1 MNDETRLRGLLQA
14 AVPDDASSLDPQ
26 TVSTAA
32 RRARHRNRLITLGAA
47 AATVAVIGTAAVV
60 ATQGPDNDR
69 AADDTGTTAPYD
81 APACPATLPELNHA
95 NLQIDDLRGL
105 TSVRLCPDP
114 DAAGQPGS
122 LSPELLSARRAMLG
136 RMDALVGDFAEL
148 ADRLANIE
156 PFDPG
161 RCAAIDFIATR
172 QSLQFSYADGSTVL
186 VPTAM
191 CSPITFDDHAVD
203 GGFLADAYLGAL
215 NEQRD
220 RLDYTRPHEG
230 PLACDQWTAPSPVTP
245 GREHL
250 TAAIA
255 CSTDSGALDDRQ
267 VAALDDAWQD
277 PGPLPTAGETCA
289 ESQQAPQYLV
299 VATDHGDVT
308 RLVDSGCGYLYWE
321 SPLFEE
327 GSAIPITME
336 QLGLT
341 P

>member
-1 MNDETRLRGLLQA
+1 MTDETQLRSLLRA

-26 TVSTAA
+26 VVSTAA
-32 RRARHRNRLITLGAA
+32 RRARHRHRLVGLGAA
-47 AATVAVIGTAAVV
+47 AATIAVIGTVAVV
-60 ATQGPDNDR
+60 ATQGPDDDR
-69 AADDTGTTAPYD
+69 AADSTGTTAPYD
-81 APACPATLPELNHA
+81 APACPATLPELNDA
-95 NLQIDDLRGL
+95 NMQVDDLRGL

-122 LSPELLSARRAMLG
+122 LSRELVRAREAALG
-136 RMDALVGDFAEL
+136 GMDALVGNVAEFA
-148 ADRLANIE
+148 DQLANIE

-186 VPTAM
+186 VPTAP

-203 GGFLADAYLGAL
+203 GGFLADAYLAAL
-215 NEQRD
+215 GEQRD
-220 RLDYTRPHEG
+220 RLDYTRPYEG
-230 PLACDQWTAPSPVTP
+230 PLSCDQWTAPSPASP

-250 TAAIA
+250 TSAIA
-255 CSTDSGALDDRQ
+255 CSPDSGALDDRQ

-277 PGPLPTAGETCA
+277 PRPLPASGETC
-289 ESQQAPQYLV
+289 ESQDPPQYLV

-308 RLVDSGCGYLYWE
+308 RFVDSGCGHLRWE
-321 SPLFEE
+321 GRLPEE
-327 GSAIPITME
+327 ARAIPITME
-336 QLGLT
+336 QLGLR